1 MGRAKRATRVWSGL
15 CGRFA
20 GGYGPSWWPARKV
33 DPVRIPPTRVLWRWL
48 QRSTAALV
56 ALTCIWLLACYS
68 LFINP
73 PVFGPDY
80 VAGVNADAVVVLG
93 GDSSERLPL
102 AEELVAAGHAPILAI
117 SRTDTPG
124 NVDADRLC
132 KRPAHASRVCFE
144 PSPLTTRGEARAVAR
159 LAADRDWDTVL
170 VVTSDYH
177 ALRAFTNLRQCSD
190 TELVMVPSTPDH
202 GLLGWLPRFV
212 EETAALA
219 ATHLRPVCANR
230 I

>member
-1 MGRAKRATRVWSGL
+1 M
-15 CGRFA
+15 
-20 GGYGPSWWPARKV
+20 
-33 DPVRIPPTRVLWRWL
+33 RIPPTRVLWQWL
-48 QRSTAALV
+48 QRSTAVVV

-73 PVFGPDY
+73 PVYGPDY
-80 VAGVNADAVVVLG
+80 VASIGADAVVVLG
-93 GDSSERLPL
+93 GNSSERLPL
-102 AEELVAAGHAPILAI
+102 AEELVSAGHAPVLAI

-132 KRPAHASRVCFE
+132 RRPTHVSRVCFE
-144 PSPLTTRGEARAVAR
+144 PDPLTTRGEARAFAR
-159 LAADRDWDTVL
+159 LAADQNWETVL

-177 ALRAFTNLRQCSD
+177 ALRAFTNLRQCSN
-190 TELVMVPSTPDH
+190 TRMVMVPSTPDH
-202 GLLGWLPRFV
+202 GLVGWLPRFV

-219 ATHLRPVCANR
+219 ATHLRPVCANQ